1 MSLHTTGFVEGT
13 LILKKNGRKFLSL
26 VKGPC
31 FMFFLNFDT

>member
-1 MSLHTTGFVEGT
+1 MIWQTTGLVGGT
-13 LILKKNGRKFLSL
+13 LILKKNDRKFFSL